1 MESIFENT
9 TTLTRQNLT
18 ELARTTAP
26 KWSWLTGLIPAL
38 LAVLAAVWGLVKN
51 GIGLGPG
58 LLLLAAA
65 ALLITTFGAPGRVA
79 LRVARKNHKRY
90 GCEVTVTL
98 RFYADRIVVCNHQEQ
113 TEADLPYSQIA
124 AVRQSRRLY
133 LLVLPGRMA
142 LLLEKTAFTQGDP
155 AAFAAF
161 LRRQCPGRVA
171 F

>member
-1 MESIFENT
+1 M
-9 TTLTRQNLT
+9 
-18 ELARTTAP
+18 
-26 KWSWLTGLIPAL
+26 
-38 LAVLAAVWGLVKN
+38 
-51 GIGLGPG
+51 
-58 LLLLAAA
+58 AAA

-142 LLLEKTAFTQGDP
+142 LLLEKTAFTKGDP

>member
-1 MESIFENT
+1 M
-9 TTLTRQNLT
+9 
-18 ELARTTAP
+18 
-26 KWSWLTGLIPAL
+26 
-38 LAVLAAVWGLVKN
+38 
-51 GIGLGPG
+51 
-58 LLLLAAA
+58 AAA

-142 LLLEKTAFTQGDP
+142 LLLEKTAFTKGDP
-155 AAFAAF
+155 AAFAAC